1 MTFGQTVKGDTLMAS
16 DVLVDDEKIE
26 ELKELVGQFKQIL
39 LTETT
44 LMENRTVEALPGL
57 LKQKEQVLQHLQENQ
72 AAIIELLKSD
82 TSDASVEQLRQA
94 LEFCQAR
101 NRENQGV
108 AMVELRQTRDS
119 LDLLRSLLRLD
130 DLPLYSSGGRM
141 TVKREK
147 RNLGSA

>member
-1 MTFGQTVKGDTLMAS
+1 MNGDVVVHDERVTELMGVVS
-16 DVLVDDEKIE
+16 EFL
-26 ELKELVGQFKQIL
+26 QIL
-39 LTETT
+39 ETETT

-57 LKQKEQVLQHLQENQ
+57 LKQKERLLERLQGQESL
-72 AAIIELLKSD
+72 IIELLD
-82 TSDASVEQLRQA
+82 GDATEGPITELRQA
-94 LEFCQAR
+94 LERCQMK

-108 AMVELRQTRDS
+108 AMVELRQTRNS
-119 LDLLRSLLRLD
+119 LDLLRSLLHLD